1 MHRIG
6 THREPGGIPA
16 LDAMRPRDLMQSETT
31 GASDFSRALPR
42 SDAITSRNLCFLIL
56 FALTIARLVALH
68 VSVVDLFFDEA
79 QYWSWSRAPAFGY
92 FSKPPLLAWILAG
105 TAAVCGDGEACLRAF
120 APIFYL
126 GTSLLAYAIADLLY
140 DERTA
145 FWTALVVALSI
156 GVAFSSR
163 IVSTDVPLLF
173 FWTLALLAWL
183 KLLMGGA
190 GLGGSMRWA
199 VVLGVALGAG
209 MLAKYAMVYFVPGAA
224 LAALVDDG
232 ARKLLR
238 RPALWLA
245 LLIAGVLVAPNVA
258 WNVVNGLATF
268 KHTGVNIEGDGFEL
282 SIGKGVEFIL
292 SQFLVIGPIVFGT
305 FLVLVVRAPWR
316 DLPRGDRLLMSFA
329 TPPLALVTVVAFAHG
344 ANANWAAPAFV
355 PAAVVATAIMVRRKL
370 WGLLAASLCIGIAAQ
385 ALLAVGDAM
394 ADRLTLALLGKDADI
409 YRRTMAGRSL
419 GHAVGDL
426 ARRFE
431 TPTIVAEEHYELSLL
446 LYYLRDEHR
455 QAFLWPSG
463 AAAESYY
470 DVEHVLPNAAPRP
483 ILFMSQCPA
492 TARLGRY
499 YDEVEPLG
507 RFDARTG
514 PTSARMYFAF
524 KLDRPRGPIGPLAKC
539 E

>member
-1 MHRIG
+1 MRISSG
-6 THREPGGIPA
+6 
-16 LDAMRPRDLMQSETT
+16 DLMQSETT
-31 GASDFSRALPR
+31 GASDVSRALPR
-42 SDAITSRNLCFLIL
+42 SDAIASRNLCFLIL
-56 FALTIARLVALH
+56 FTLTIARLVALH

-126 GTSLLAYAIADLLY
+126 GTSLLAYAVADLIY

-145 FWTALVVALSI
+145 FWAALVVALSI

-163 IVSTDVPLLF
+163 IISTDVPLLF

-190 GLGGSMRWA
+190 GVGASMRWA
-199 VVLGVALGAG
+199 VILGVALGAG
-209 MLAKYAMVYFVPGAA
+209 MLAKYAMIYFVPGAA
-224 LAALVDDG
+224 LAALVDDE

-238 RPALWLA
+238 RPASWLA
-245 LLIAGVLVAPNVA
+245 LLIAAVLVAPNVA
-258 WNVVNGLATF
+258 WNLANGLATYR
-268 KHTGVNIEGDGFEL
+268 HTAVNIEGEGFAF
-282 SIGKGVEFIL
+282 SIGKGLEFVL
-292 SQFLVIGPIVFGT
+292 SQFLVIGPIVFGI
-305 FLVLVVRAPWR
+305 FLLLLVRAPWR
-316 DLPRGDRLLMSFA
+316 DLPRGDRLLMCFA

-355 PAAVVATAIMVRRKL
+355 PAAVVATAVMVRRKL
-370 WGLLAASLCIGIAAQ
+370 RGLVAASLCIGIAAQ
-385 ALLAVGDAM
+385 ALLATGDAM
-394 ADRLTLALLGKDADI
+394 ADRVTVPLLGKNADI

-419 GHAVGDL
+419 GQAVGDL

-431 TPTIVAEEHYELSLL
+431 TSTIVAEEHYELSLL
-446 LYYLRDEHR
+446 LYYLRNEDRHE
-455 QAFLWPSG
+455 FLWPSG
-463 AAAESYY
+463 TTAESYY
-470 DVEHVLPNAAPRP
+470 DVEYVLPNAAPLP
-483 ILFMSQCPA
+483 ILFMSQCPT

-507 RFDARTG
+507 RFEARTG
-514 PTSARMYFAF
+514 PTSSRMYYAF
-524 KLDRPRGPIGPLAKC
+524 KLDRPRGPIGPLTKC

>member
-1 MHRIG
+1 MRIS
-6 THREPGGIPA
+6 PG
-16 LDAMRPRDLMQSETT
+16 DLMQSETT
-31 GASDFSRALPR
+31 GASDVSRALPR

-126 GTSLLAYAIADLLY
+126 GTSLLAYAVADLLY

-145 FWTALVVALSI
+145 FWTALMVALSI

-190 GLGGSMRWA
+190 LGGSMRWA

-209 MLAKYAMVYFVPGAA
+209 MLAKYAMAYFVPGAA

-238 RPALWLA
+238 RPASWLA
-245 LLIAGVLVAPNVA
+245 LLLAAVLVAPNVA
-258 WNVVNGLATF
+258 WNLANGLATF
-268 KHTGVNIEGDGFEL
+268 KHTGVNIEGEGFEL
-282 SIGKGVEFIL
+282 SIGKGLEFIL
-292 SQFLVIGPIVFGT
+292 SQFLVIGPIVFGI
-305 FLVLVVRAPWR
+305 FLVLVVRMPWR
-316 DLPRGDRLLMSFA
+316 ELPRGDRLLMSFA

-355 PAAVVATAIMVRRKL
+355 PAAVVATAVMVRRKL
-370 WGLLAASLCIGIAAQ
+370 RGLLAASLCIGIAAQ
-385 ALLAVGDAM
+385 ALLAVTDAM
-394 ADRLTLALLGKDADI
+394 ADRLTVPLLGKEADI

-419 GHAVGDL
+419 GQAVGDL

-431 TPTIVAEEHYELSLL
+431 TPTIVTEEHYELSLL
-446 LYYLRDEHR
+446 LYYLRNEDRHE
-455 QAFLWPSG
+455 FLWPSG

-470 DVEHVLPNAAPRP
+470 DVEYVLPNAAPRP
-483 ILFMSQCPA
+483 ILFMSQCPT
-492 TARLGRY
+492 TARLGQY
-499 YDEVEPLG
+499 YDDVQALG
-507 RFDARTG
+507 RFEARTG
-514 PTSARMYFAF
+514 PTSARTYFAF
-524 KLDRPRGPIGPLAKC
+524 KLDRARGPIGPLSKC

>member
-1 MHRIG
+1 
-6 THREPGGIPA
+6 
-16 LDAMRPRDLMQSETT
+16 MQSETT
-31 GASDFSRALPR
+31 GAGEIGRVLPR

-68 VSVVDLFFDEA
+68 LSVVDLFFDEA
-79 QYWSWSRAPAFGY
+79 QYWSWSHAPAFGY
-92 FSKPPLLAWILAG
+92 FSKPPMLAWILAG
-105 TAAVCGDGEACLRAF
+105 STAVCGDGEACLRAF

-126 GTSLLAYAIADLLY
+126 GTSLLAYAVADLLY

-183 KLLMGGA
+183 KLLIGA
-190 GLGGSMRWA
+190 AGPAGSTRWA

-245 LLIAGVLVAPNVA
+245 LLIAAVLVAPNVA
-258 WNVVNGLATF
+258 WNVANDLATF

-282 SIGKGVEFIL
+282 SIGKGLEFIL
-292 SQFLVIGPIVFGT
+292 SQFLVIGPIVFGI
-305 FLVLVVRAPWR
+305 FLVLVVRMPWR
-316 DLPRGDRLLMSFA
+316 DLPRGDRLLMSFT

-344 ANANWAAPAFV
+344 ANANWAASAFI
-355 PAAVVATAIMVRRKL
+355 PAAVVATAVMVRRKL
-370 WGLLAASLCIGIAAQ
+370 WGLVAASLCIGIAAQ

-394 ADRLTLALLGKDADI
+394 ADRVTVPLLGKNADI

-419 GHAVGDL
+419 GQAVGEL
-426 ARRFE
+426 AQRFA

-446 LYYLRDEHR
+446 LYYLRNEHR

-470 DVEHVLPNAAPRP
+470 DVEYVLPSAAPGP
-483 ILFMSQCPA
+483 VLFMSQCPA
-492 TARLGRY
+492 TARLGQY

-514 PTSARMYFAF
+514 PTSARAYFAF
-524 KLDRPRGPIGPLAKC
+524 KLDRPRGPIGRLAKC

>member
-1 MHRIG
+1 MPMPHLPGDTSSHVGARLASIG
-6 THREPGGIPA
+6 
-16 LDAMRPRDLMQSETT
+16 
-31 GASDFSRALPR
+31 LPR
-42 SDAITSRNLCFLIL
+42 SDVTASRNLCFLIL

-105 TAAVCGDGEACLRAF
+105 ATEICGDGEACLRA
-120 APIFYL
+120 ASPIFYL
-126 GTSLLAYAIADLLY
+126 GTSLLAYAIAALLY

-145 FWTALVVALSI
+145 FWTALVVALST

-190 GLGGSMRWA
+190 GLGGAGRGGARLGGSTRWA
-199 VVLGVALGAG
+199 VVLGIALGAG
-209 MLAKYAMVYFVPGAA
+209 MLAKYAMLYFAAGVA
-224 LAALVDDG
+224 LAALTDDE

-245 LLIAGVLVAPNVA
+245 VFIAALIAAPNVG
-258 WNVVNGLATF
+258 WNLANGLATF
-268 KHTGVNIEGDGFEL
+268 NHTGRNIAGDGFEPG
-282 SIGKGVEFIL
+282 IGKGLEFIL
-292 SQFLVIGPIVFGT
+292 SQFLVIGPVVFGV
-305 FLVLVVRAPWR
+305 FLVLVVRVPWR
-316 DLPRGDRLLMSFA
+316 NLPRADRLLMSFA
-329 TPPLALVTVVAFAHG
+329 TPPLALVTAVAFAHG

-355 PAAVVATAIMVRRKL
+355 PAAVVATAVMVRRKL
-370 WGLLAASLCIGIAAQ
+370 WGLLTASLCIGVAAQ
-385 ALLAVGDAM
+385 VLFAIGDAF
-394 ADRLTLALLGKDADI
+394 ADRLTVPLLGKNADI

-419 GHAVGDL
+419 GEAVGDL

-431 TPTIVAEEHYELSLL
+431 TPTVVAEEHYELSLL
-446 LYYLRDEHR
+446 LYYMRNERR

-463 AAAESYY
+463 AAPESYY
-470 DVEHVLPNAAPRP
+470 DVAYVLPNAAPRP

-492 TARLGRY
+492 AARLGQY
-499 YDEVEPLG
+499 YERVEPLG
-507 RFDARTG
+507 RFDPRTG
-514 PTSARMYFAF
+514 PTSARFYFAF
-524 KLDRPRGPIGPLAKC
+524 RLDGPRGPVGPLAAC
-539 E
+539 Q